1 MKNQV
6 TFQVE
11 GKYALFTDPTTKLG
25 GEKCTYQIP
34 TYEAL
39 KGIIKSV
46 YWKPTIIWCIDELR
60 VVHAIRTQSKNVKP
74 LKYNDASKNELST
87 YTYLVDVLYEVK
99 AHFIWN
105 NHREDLKDDRN
116 EGKHFN
122 IAKRMIMKGG
132 RRDVCLG
139 ARECQAYVT
148 PLDNP
153 NSETGFSN
161 NKSVYDDTDELAFG
175 LMFHSFNYPDETGI
189 NELSS
194 NFDIPVMKKGIIK
207 FSTPESCLHTKFIRE
222 MTPNPPKSV
231 GLNEP
236 AIQNEL
242 A

>member
-11 GKYALFTDPTTKLG
+11 GKYALFTDPATKLG

-60 VVHAIRTQSKNVKP
+60 VIRPIRMQSKNVKP

-87 YTYLVDVLYEVK
+87 YTYLVDVIYEIK
-99 AHFIWN
+99 AHFVWN
-105 NHREDLKDDRN
+105 QHREDLKDDRN

-122 IAKRMIMKGG
+122 MAKRMIKKGG

-148 PLDNP
+148 PIDSLD
-153 NSETGFSN
+153 SKTGFSTAVGEYD
-161 NKSVYDDTDELAFG
+161 SVEELAFG
-175 LMFHSFNYPDETGI
+175 LMFHSFDYPDETGI
-189 NELSS
+189 NKLNA

-207 FSTPESCLHTKFIRE
+207 FPQPDECLHKKFIRE
-222 MTPNPPKSV
+222 MIPNPPKSV